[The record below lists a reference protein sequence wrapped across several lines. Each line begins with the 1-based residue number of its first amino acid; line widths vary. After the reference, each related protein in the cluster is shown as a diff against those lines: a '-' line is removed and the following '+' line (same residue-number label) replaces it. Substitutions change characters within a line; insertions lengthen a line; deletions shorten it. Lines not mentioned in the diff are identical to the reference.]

1 MNREEFLEKY
11 QKVPVREYNHEVSTP
26 PMVSVCVQTY
36 QHQDFI
42 HQCLDGILMQETTFD
57 IEILLGEDNSAD
69 GTRDICMEYAEKHP
83 DKIRL
88 FLHHRENNISVSDR
102 PTGRFNF
109 LYNLFSAHGKY
120 IAICEGDDYWT
131 DPLKLQK
138 QVDFLESHPDY
149 VICGH
154 DAFIFDEKGTVQESK
169 LPPSQKRDFS
179 SEEIQRNVLILTLTA
194 CFRNKVTD
202 VPYHF
207 MKIVNADSFLFSYL
221 GQFGH
226 YKYMPE
232 IEPAAYRVHK
242 GGMWS
247 LARSQEK
254 KIASLNTHYWKGEY
268 FKSINRHDIADQYI
282 VHMIDHLLW
291 HLGKTKI
298 KNIIEVYYHVTK
310 ALINNFSPSIFT
322 MLEKWFKRKPK

>member
-11 QKVPVREYNHEVSTP
+11 QKVPVREYNHEVGTT

-42 HQCLDGILMQETTFD
+42 RQCLDGILMQETTFD
-57 IEILLGEDNSAD
+57 IEILLGEDNSVD
-69 GTRDICMEYAEKHP
+69 GTRDICTEYAKKYP

-109 LYNLFSAHGKY
+109 TYNLFSARGKY

-169 LPPSQKRDFS
+169 LPDSNKRDFH
-179 SEEIQRNVLILTLTA
+179 SEDLQIGVFILTLSA
-194 CFRNKVTD
+194 CFRNVIED
-202 VPYHF
+202 IPPHF
-207 MKIVNADSFLFSYL
+207 MRVLNADSFLFSYL

-232 IEPAAYRVHK
+232 IKPAAYRVHE

-247 LARSQEK
+247 LVQKQEK
-254 KIASLNTHYWKGEY
+254 LISNITTKYWKAMY
-268 FKSINRHDIADQYI
+268 FQSINKNEIKEAQMAKI
-282 VHMIDHLLW
+282 IINIIDSLGQFKWRTFFQLLY
-291 HLGKTKI
+291 HITRAIIKTKFPIIFQI
-298 KNIIEVYYHVTK
+298 KK
-310 ALINNFSPSIFT
+310 S
-322 MLEKWFKRKPK
+322 LERNSSH